1 MIIRLLRNVCIPPH
15 PTIHYFLLL
24 KIFKSHYRSKK
35 IFICWLF
42 CSIAVNSNLNVTL
55 FDSLRTSLEER
66 LQREQSS
73 GMLNLND
80 TAVGSK
86 QLTFTLKKVSMMME
100 TYPSCHQSADWGFIP
115 LIWSLLM
122 FHIKHQ
128 RNASWRML
136 NRFEFVTAIYSSVFT
151 SRSLVEWRL
160 WCGKIGSDSFPAQIS
175 ADSQQRLKNGFSPWF
190 SVLWPLTRL
199 FNSHTPPVC
208 RTHHSG
214 RSLSCFVGLLN
225 GPENILVTG

>member
-35 IFICWLF
+35 IFICCCWLLF
-42 CSIAVNSNLNVTL
+42 CSITQTWTVWLTQDVSGGATPAGAELRDAKPQWHSSWKQTAHFHSQEGKHDDGNLSQLPPVCR
-55 FDSLRTSLEER
+55 LRLYSTHLISTDVSYQTS
-66 LQREQSS
+66 
-73 GMLNLND
+73 
-80 TAVGSK
+80 
-86 QLTFTLKKVSMMME
+86 
-100 TYPSCHQSADWGFIP
+100 
-115 LIWSLLM
+115 
-122 FHIKHQ
+122 
-128 RNASWRML
+128 SWRML
-136 NRFEFVTAIYSSVFT
+136 NGFEFVTAIYSSVFT

-208 RTHHSG
+208 QTHHSG
-214 RSLSCFVGLLN
+214 RSLSCSVGLLN